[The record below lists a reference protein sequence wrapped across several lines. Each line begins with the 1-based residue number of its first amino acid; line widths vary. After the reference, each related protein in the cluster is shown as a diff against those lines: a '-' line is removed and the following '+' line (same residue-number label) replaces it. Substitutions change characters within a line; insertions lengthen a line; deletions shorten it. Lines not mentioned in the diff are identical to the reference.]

1 MGGLSRRYVKIKEM
15 KEEGKDPIILDAGDF
30 FFSTTNL
37 NQNNLES
44 EEFRAGAILEGYDR
58 IGCDAINIG
67 KYELLNGLS
76 FLKEMSKKTEIPFLS
91 ANLRDSRTNELL
103 FQPYKIIKR
112 GELSFGVIGIT
123 SLLPDTSTKVIAD
136 DYIESGNKYINDLSS
151 KTDVIIM
158 LINTD
163 RKSQKDL
170 AENFENSD
178 FIITSGSTNMTRTN
192 TPQKKDGPYMF
203 SCGKQGKYL
212 MVLEAIIKNDKL
224 PFVNISEH
232 EKKIDNVKKRF
243 DRLQKKDPNKA
254 LEDIYKDQ
262 ANVLKLID
270 QYRLDLNTS
279 EDAISQAKNT
289 VVFKTIG
296 LNKKITDDPEIL
308 AFVNKSLSTCKALKP
323 NVKDSKKTKIDHSG
337 HDH

>member
-1 MGGLSRRYVKIKEM
+1 
-15 KEEGKDPIILDAGDF
+15 
-30 FFSTTNL
+30 
-37 NQNNLES
+37 
-44 EEFRAGAILEGYDR
+44 
-58 IGCDAINIG
+58 
-67 KYELLNGLS
+67 
-76 FLKEMSKKTEIPFLS
+76 
-91 ANLRDSRTNELL
+91 
-103 FQPYKIIKR
+103 
-112 GELSFGVIGIT
+112 
-123 SLLPDTSTKVIAD
+123 
-136 DYIESGNKYINDLSS
+136 
-151 KTDVIIM
+151 M

-270 QYRLDLNTS
+270 QYRLDLKTS

-337 HDH
+337 HNH